1 MLVDFEVI
9 RKGEAVIDGDE
20 VSDFAARSLAVIDQF
35 LDHQNV
41 GLVPVA
47 VEYTKIKDSD
57 LVDLIHIELSGT
69 QITHNVH
76 ILNKLL
82 QRAMFGPQL
91 L

>member
-1 MLVDFEVI
+1 M
-9 RKGEAVIDGDE
+9 IDGDE
-20 VSDFAARSLAVIDQF
+20 VSDFAARSFAVVDQF
-35 LDHQNV
+35 LDNQDI